1 MTLLVGVGL
10 VVLPSLLYAWAYG
23 ACRRPVPAAWT
34 RYSWISSGIVIAV
47 VCTLPLGIGF
57 LMLALMY
64 PGETLASL
72 DALSIGGSVGL
83 AFLGVIGVPM
93 LSAPGRVVAA
103 QGARVVQMPP
113 RTPSGRTPG
122 ARHGVK
128 RAA

>member
-1 MTLLVGVGL
+1 
-10 VVLPSLLYAWAYG
+10 
-23 ACRRPVPAAWT
+23 
-34 RYSWISSGIVIAV
+34 
-47 VCTLPLGIGF
+47 
-57 LMLALMY
+57 
-64 PGETLASL
+64 
-72 DALSIGGSVGL
+72 
-83 AFLGVIGVPM
+83 M